1 MYIIMLYIY
10 IYIYINVYI
19 IYSIILG
26 GGSCSVMSN
35 SVIPWT
41 VAHQVPLY
49 MEIPGKYTG
58 VRCHFL
64 PWALLDPGIEPVFP
78 EFPALA
84 GRFFT
89 TEPPE
94 KPSIILK

>member
-1 MYIIMLYIY
+1 M
-10 IYIYINVYI
+10 YI
-19 IYSIILG
+19 IYSIILGG